1 MKFFRLSIPVFL
13 ALFTSLFM
21 GCNEEEKLYQ
31 LQKDVA
37 VLEMRADSLTEA
49 RDVLKNTPSGIM
61 IVSDTVQAGNG
72 PYAVLER
79 MKISRKEMASL
90 VNTLLDSVDMGR
102 LRMGQRFYAV
112 VDSAAYVA
120 RAEHSIKVFR
130 YQENAILIHLV
141 HWTDS
146 GFVYKKVEKP
156 FVRKQSIYEG
166 VLEKGGTLDG
176 MLFKAGIPQRM
187 RGVVSGVLQC
197 KIAFQ
202 SAQPGDR
209 FRVLLEDTYSSDST
223 WVSGKVIYAEFDG
236 RVVGHHEA
244 FLYYDGDPKSSFN
257 AHYTETGEAL
267 IFNGL
272 RYPLD
277 KIQIGSRFGMRLHP
291 ILGEYRLHAG
301 VDYRAGM
308 GAPVYAVADGVVT
321 VSGYDGASGNKI
333 AIKHSDGFV
342 SYYMHLSQR
351 SVNVGTRVAAR
362 QFIGKVGSTG
372 RSTGPH
378 LHFGFKNPQG
388 KWIDPLTKTMIAT
401 PKLAGERL
409 TKLQGQVKDIRNQIN
424 LTLES
429 PAVKANDSTDVM
441 VRMRVLN

>member
-1 MKFFRLSIPVFL
+1 MNFLKYTVPVFFALFL
-13 ALFTSLFM
+13 ALFS
-21 GCNEEEKLYQ
+21 GCHEEETLSN

-37 VLEMRADSLTEA
+37 VLEMRADSLYQEID
-49 RDVLKNTPSGIM
+49 RLKKTPSD
-61 IVSDTVQAGNG
+61 VVLLSDTVQPGNG

-79 MKISRKEMASL
+79 MNISRKEMAQL
-90 VNTLLDSVDMGR
+90 VNTLLDSVDMGK
-102 LRMGQRFYAV
+102 LKVGQRFYAL
-112 VDSAAYVA
+112 VDSAAHA
-120 RAEHSIKVFR
+120 AKAEHSVKVFR
-130 YQENAILIHLV
+130 YQENAILVHLV
-141 HWTDS
+141 HWVDS

-156 FVRKQSIYEG
+156 FVRKQSVYEG

-176 MLFKAGIPQRM
+176 MLFKSGIPQRM

-209 FRVLLEDTYSSDST
+209 FRVLLEDTFDKDGV

-244 FLYYDGDPKSSFN
+244 FLYFDGDPKSSFN
-257 AHYTETGEAL
+257 AHYTENGEAL

-277 KIQIGSRFGMRLHP
+277 KIQIGSRFGKRLHP

-301 VDYRAGM
+301 VDYRASM
-308 GAPVYAVADGVVT
+308 GSPVYAVADGVVT
-321 VSGYDGASGNKI
+321 VSGYDDASGNKI

-351 SVNVGTRVAAR
+351 SVSVGTHVAAR

-388 KWIDPLTKTMIAT
+388 QWIDPLTKTMIAT

-409 TKLQGQVKDIRNQIN
+409 AKLQGQVKDIRKEIE
-424 LTLES
+424 LTLQT
-429 PAVKANDSTDVM
+429 PAVKANDTTDVM
-441 VRMRVLN
+441 VHVRALN